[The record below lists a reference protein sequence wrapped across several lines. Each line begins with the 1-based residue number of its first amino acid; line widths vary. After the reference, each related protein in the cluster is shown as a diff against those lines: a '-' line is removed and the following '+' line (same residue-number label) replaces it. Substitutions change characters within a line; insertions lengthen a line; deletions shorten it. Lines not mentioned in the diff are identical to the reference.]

1 MILMSSRLLDFL
13 TEKVREYCLNAD
25 MEKAVVGLSGGIDS
39 VLTLKISVKALGA
52 KNVTALLMPE
62 QGLSKQEHIDDAAEF
77 AEQLGVKFHK
87 IEINEMLK
95 GLQNSVPF
103 DAHKVILAQAKPRI
117 RMTLLYAYANN
128 YRALVIGTSNK
139 SEIMLGYYTKYGDG
153 GTDLTPLSD
162 LFKTEVFELA
172 KQAEIPK
179 KFIEKKPS
187 AELLKGQ
194 EDEKDFGFSYKEIDS
209 VLKEIEKGKEFHEL
223 QKKFDVKLLARIEE
237 LVKNGKH
244 KKGPKGI
251 KVPEGIKS

>member
-1 MILMSSRLLDFL
+1 MKGVKTFDFL
-13 TEKVREYCLNAD
+13 AGEVRDYCSEAGF
-25 MEKAVVGLSGGIDS
+25 EKAVVGLSGGIDS
-39 VLTLKISVKALGA
+39 VLTLKIAVKALGA

-62 QGLSKQEHIDDAAEF
+62 KGLSKQEHIDDAVEF
-77 AEQLGVKFHK
+77 AEQSGVEFHK
-87 IEINEMLK
+87 IKINELLK
-95 GLQNSVPF
+95 ELENSVPF
-103 DAHKVILAQAKPRI
+103 ELHEFALAQAKPRI
-117 RMTLLYAYANN
+117 RMALLYAYANN
-128 YRALVIGTSNK
+128 YGALVIGTSNK

-172 KQAEIPK
+172 KQAGILK

-187 AELLKGQ
+187 AELLEGQ

-223 QKKFDVKLLARIEE
+223 QKKFDVKLLARVEE

-244 KKGPKGI
+244 KTGPKGI
-251 KVPEGIKS
+251 KIPKEMR